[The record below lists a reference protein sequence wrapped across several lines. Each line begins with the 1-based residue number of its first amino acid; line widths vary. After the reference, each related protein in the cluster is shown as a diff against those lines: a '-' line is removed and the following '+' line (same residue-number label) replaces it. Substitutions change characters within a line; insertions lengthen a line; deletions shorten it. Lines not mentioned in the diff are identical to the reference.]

1 MQMGYLVAGAV
12 AFGMYFIYDINSFTW
27 KNKILHSFFVGGSL
41 VILAATAGCV
51 TSSIGTG
58 GGSPVWY
65 AVWGILALSQAVLL
79 IYTLFFALPFG
90 ETYVQTDGKPPV
102 YKEGVYSLCR
112 HPGVLWFFF
121 LYLFLAMMAGTG
133 LMAAVCVEYSGL
145 NLLYVWFQDRVTFKR
160 TLYGYE
166 EYQRETPFLIPN
178 RKSILTCI
186 RFLRTAE
193 DKHG

>member
-1 MQMGYLVAGAV
+1 MGYLAAGAA
-12 AFGMYFIYDINSFTW
+12 AFGMYFLYDINSFTW
-27 KNKILHSFFVGGSL
+27 KNRILHSFFLIGSL
-41 VILAATAGCV
+41 ILFAATAVCV
-51 TSSIGTG
+51 ISAVERGAG
-58 GGSPVWY
+58 QLWRYV
-65 AVWGILALSQAVLL
+65 VWGILALSQALLL

-90 ETYVQTDGKPPV
+90 ETYVQVDGKPPV
-102 YKEGVYSLCR
+102 YKEGIYSLCR

-121 LYLFLAMMAGTG
+121 LYLFLALMTGTG

-166 EYQRETPFLIPN
+166 EYQRETPFLIPD

-186 RFLRTAE
+186 RFLRTTE
-193 DKHG
+193 G

>member
-1 MQMGYLVAGAV
+1 MGYLAAGAA
-12 AFGMYFIYDINSFTW
+12 AFGMYFLYDINSFTW
-27 KNKILHSFFVGGSL
+27 KNRILHSFFLIGSL
-41 VILAATAGCV
+41 ILFAATAVCV
-51 TSSIGTG
+51 ISAVERGAG
-58 GGSPVWY
+58 QLWRYV
-65 AVWGILALSQAVLL
+65 VWGIPALSQALLL

-90 ETYVQTDGKPPV
+90 ETYVQVDGKPPV
-102 YKEGVYSLCR
+102 YKEGIYSLCR

-121 LYLFLAMMAGTG
+121 LYLFLALMTGTG

-166 EYQRETPFLIPN
+166 EYQRETPFLIPD

-186 RFLRTAE
+186 RFLRTTE
-193 DKHG
+193 G